1 MLLPVHHN
9 EGYKADGNIQSAR
22 LICESSEEALVPSL
36 LRTIVCLLVIHLGPA
51 LTRAIRPDEPS
62 GVPLICSPHRCEC

>member
-22 LICESSEEALVPSL
+22 LSCESSEEALVPSL
-36 LRTIVCLLVIHLGPA
+36 LRTIVCLLAIHLGPA
-51 LTRAIRPDEPS
+51 PTRAIRPDEQS
-62 GVPLICSPHRCEC
+62 RVPLICSPHPYEC